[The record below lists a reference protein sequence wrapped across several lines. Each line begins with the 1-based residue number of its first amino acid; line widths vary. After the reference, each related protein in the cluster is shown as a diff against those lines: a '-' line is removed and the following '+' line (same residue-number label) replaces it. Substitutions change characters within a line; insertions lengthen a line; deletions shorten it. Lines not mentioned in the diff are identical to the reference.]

1 MRLSARV
8 HHVFYS
14 RVFRNMRVVFVSDP
28 PLAAALSGSS
38 DFLSIM
44 TSPTADISPKGPAG
58 VPIDH
63 RVSLSE
69 SNSTRAAAAAAP
81 NHMSWVN
88 QHHHHRANKSS
99 AVSAPLY
106 ESKAAAFTS
115 HVVPEGSGDHR
126 RRSSHLGEPSAVAT
140 YKDYTYWI
148 KIVFSLGVAQLFLEA
163 GMRAAF
169 MVEVSVYGNMA
180 YLAHFIIF
188 AVEVPIS
195 LLMAPMIY
203 RWFELHTQAKFLSS
217 LGALST
223 VLYVYQLAYAVNYP
237 ENTVDNSPMYVA
249 AAVFLGMLYPLVEI
263 TNYAIIGRSGYFKCR
278 DPTRPTNPLD
288 ITRQPEDGH
297 YHNHPNNNRHHG
309 LLGETLGLVEG
320 TPPPVI
326 SAFSSVAF
334 VVKHKTFLIIMP
346 LIVVGGMVDAY
357 FYGEYTLFVA
367 TPYLGQRAI
376 PFLIGCLFF
385 TQGLASWAY
394 GMLVYKG
401 HLRRRMTILIGAAAL
416 SSFFVFRILL
426 FYSNRGIIENFRQD
440 PSSPDKWRKNQ
451 DPTPWEFTMVF
462 ALTILLAMGRA
473 AYDSQIP
480 AVLYHHYQLTEFH
493 VIAVGNY
500 KAYRSMG
507 SLFINALDL
516 WALDK
521 VKGIY
526 SDERTFPTTSVVLL
540 EPFIMSLAVLVV
552 LFVHIRYYM
561 TDSYGPPA
569 WGSGALDGQSIMGA
583 MTRFYGIYIGSYAGA
598 GVLLIILGLLLLQ
611 LPKQLDLG
619 EYKGLAFWSLGMLSL
634 VGTFLYLGI
643 PPCPRSDVI
652 PGSPVPCVSP
662 WRTFI
667 FPIAH
672 RRFRVYAL
680 LLVVCGMVEAYG
692 YVDFVMY
699 ISTPRIGPRASSL
712 VTGFALFIDGLVAF
726 MYGWLVYRG
735 FCTLRT
741 VVLLGAIALVLAMAY
756 CAALSAAVMVSSG
769 VGEGGGKNSS
779 SILGLNYTRVSD
791 GPEKWIE
798 IDDVEVYDY
807 FVVAS
812 CIILIALGLL
822 PYKAHLSSV
831 TQQIYQPTPY
841 HLQVS
846 AHLKGLRSLGFMV
859 QMGFDNLIS
868 SYYGIS
874 QTSNL
879 IAALVLLVIIIVTIH
894 LAAAKNHLI
903 QVYSRPFCYMDD
915 LARSATTAHLRNNHQ
930 EYDGDEEKHNF
941 SASGD
946 DPEDIIPQLL
956 PQGVNSRRATVSGAV
971 PSVLRGGREYHTQA
985 SGPRL
990 ARSVSIND
998 PLDHHHHHG
1007 GGGGGVSR
1015 THTSS
1020 SVSLY
1025 QSRRRSSQ
1033 GIFNTNNPTDRQWRF
1048 TSSSSVLT
1056 IESKS
1061 RAISSVS
1068 TTQATVSTY
1077 KDSSYWFKTV
1087 FALAVAKA
1095 FVEAGLRSAYVNEV
1109 SAFGGSAFFRGFL
1122 MLIIEVLVCWMCPM
1136 VHRWFELHT
1145 AVKYLLFIGG
1155 IGAAVHVY
1163 YLVLG
1168 TALSSFSKVGYIS
1181 ACVIAALLYPLD
1193 SVASYVIIG
1202 RSAYFRCRD
1211 PTRTGASEETLA
1223 RSNFREMLSKNLSW
1237 FYGIYF
1243 SSYFGAGIIN
1253 MFLGSLYSAIRS
1265 EDESLSYLML
1275 AFWLSGM
1282 LSLTGAFLYLAIP
1295 PCPRT
1300 DAIPGTP
1307 APQTSPIQTA
1317 VFPVRAK
1324 QYMLF
1329 APLLLACGM
1338 VEGFLYGDFIVY
1350 LVQPMLGS
1358 RVGNFITGMLQIFTG
1373 FSAIAFAL
1381 VLYKITC
1388 CRKRLVIFLGTF
1400 LLVTGLVTFSIYVIS
1415 LDNNAPAG
1423 SIIKPNYQSR
1433 PSSPEKWDKIGDPTV
1448 LDYALV
1454 LTLLGVIAAGVSAY
1468 QSQIPA
1474 IVNTMYQE
1482 TEYHLMAN
1490 ANFKGLRSAGYA
1502 LQLALS
1508 FWVYPSVETE
1518 RQQLSSTTRLISP
1531 VVIIGSILLAYWPLC
1546 ASCIWSA
1553 LPMARDPGNSDVVR
1567 DS

>member
-1 MRLSARV
+1 FYTEDGAPFGGTSSTSSSRAGGISRRLATIQEES
-8 HHVFYS
+8 
-14 RVFRNMRVVFVSDP
+14 P
-28 PLAAALSGSS
+28 PLACTPINNDTHRRATTASG
-38 DFLSIM
+38 L
-44 TSPTADISPKGPAG
+44 
-58 VPIDH
+58 V
-63 RVSLSE
+63 
-69 SNSTRAAAAAAP
+69 
-81 NHMSWVN
+81 
-88 QHHHHRANKSS
+88 
-99 AVSAPLY
+99 
-106 ESKAAAFTS
+106 AAFNFL
-115 HVVPEGSGDHR
+115 DHP
-126 RRSSHLGEPSAVAT
+126 H
-140 YKDYTYWI
+140 KDVTTLHTAEI
-148 KIVFSLGVAQLFLEA
+148 TLDKLFIGAAKLFIEASLRASQFLEVA
-163 GMRAAF
+163 VIGRF
-169 MVEVSVYGNMA
+169 SYTGRLIVYGA
-180 YLAHFIIF
+180 EILTYYFI
-188 AVEVPIS
+188 PI
-195 LLMAPMIY
+195 LY
-203 RWFELHTQAKFLSS
+203 RWFEVHSQAK
-217 LGALST
+217 
-223 VLYVYQLAYAVNYP
+223 Y
-237 ENTVDNSPMYVA
+237 
-249 AAVFLGMLYPLVEI
+249 
-263 TNYAIIGRSGYFKCR
+263 
-278 DPTRPTNPLD
+278 
-288 ITRQPEDGH
+288 
-297 YHNHPNNNRHHG
+297 
-309 LLGETLGLVEG
+309 
-320 TPPPVI
+320 
-326 SAFSSVAF
+326 
-334 VVKHKTFLIIMP
+334 
-346 LIVVGGMVDAY
+346 
-357 FYGEYTLFVA
+357 
-367 TPYLGQRAI
+367 
-376 PFLIGCLFF
+376 
-385 TQGLASWAY
+385 
-394 GMLVYKG
+394 
-401 HLRRRMTILIGAAAL
+401 
-416 SSFFVFRILL
+416 LL
-426 FYSNRGIIENFRQD
+426 FIGGFGTVTY
-440 PSSPDKWRKNQ
+440 
-451 DPTPWEFTMVF
+451 V
-462 ALTILLAMGRA
+462 
-473 AYDSQIP
+473 
-480 AVLYHHYQLTEFH
+480 
-493 VIAVGNY
+493 
-500 KAYRSMG
+500 
-507 SLFINALDL
+507 
-516 WALDK
+516 
-521 VKGIY
+521 
-526 SDERTFPTTSVVLL
+526 
-540 EPFIMSLAVLVV
+540 
-552 LFVHIRYYM
+552 YYM
-561 TDSYGPPA
+561 TDSDGPPA
-569 WGSGALDGQSIMGA
+569 WGLGGIACYIIALTVVGVIYPLSSIGAIALVGRSAVHDPTTKEDSILRRPSILASEGGQRMNDSENPLGRNLARAIGA
-583 MTRFYGIYIGSYAGA
+583 MARFYGIYFGSYAGA

-619 EYKGLAFWSLGMLSL
+619 EYKGLAFWSLGMVSL

-667 FPIAH
+667 FPIVH

-692 YVDFVMY
+692 YVDFVLY
-699 ISTPRIGPRASSL
+699 ISTPRIGPRASSI

-735 FCTLRT
+735 FCSLRT
-741 VVLLGAIALVLAMAY
+741 VVLLGAIALVFAMAY

-769 VGEGGGKNSS
+769 EGGGEGGGKSSSS
-779 SILGLNYTRVSD
+779 SILGLNYTRVPD
-791 GPEKWIE
+791 GAERWIE
-798 IDDVEVYDY
+798 IDDVQVYDY
-807 FVVAS
+807 FIVAA

-859 QMGFDNLIS
+859 QMGLDNLIS

-879 IAALVLLVIIIVTIH
+879 IAALVIL
-894 LAAAKNHLI
+894 
-903 QVYSRPFCYMDD
+903 
-915 LARSATTAHLRNNHQ
+915 
-930 EYDGDEEKHNF
+930 
-941 SASGD
+941 
-946 DPEDIIPQLL
+946 
-956 PQGVNSRRATVSGAV
+956 
-971 PSVLRGGREYHTQA
+971 
-985 SGPRL
+985 
-990 ARSVSIND
+990 
-998 PLDHHHHHG
+998 
-1007 GGGGGVSR
+1007 
-1015 THTSS
+1015 
-1020 SVSLY
+1020 
-1025 QSRRRSSQ
+1025 
-1033 GIFNTNNPTDRQWRF
+1033 
-1048 TSSSSVLT
+1048 
-1056 IESKS
+1056 
-1061 RAISSVS
+1061 
-1068 TTQATVSTY
+1068 ATVSTY
-1077 KDSSYWFKTV
+1077 KDSSYWLKTV

-1122 MLIIEVLVCWMCPM
+1122 MLIIEVVVCWTCPM

-1168 TALSSFSKVGYIS
+1168 TALSSFSRVGYIS

-1193 SVASYVIIG
+1193 SVASYVVIG

-1253 MFLGSLYSAIRS
+1253 MFLGSLYSTIRS

-1324 QYMLF
+1324 QYRLF

-1381 VLYKITC
+1381 VLYKVTC

-1415 LDNNAPAG
+1415 LDKNAPAG
-1423 SIIKPNYQSR
+1423 SVIKPNYQPR
-1433 PSSPEKWDKIGDPTV
+1433 PSSPEKWDKIGDPTA

-1482 TEYHLMAN
+1482 T
-1490 ANFKGLRSAGYA
+1490 
-1502 LQLALS
+1502 
-1508 FWVYPSVETE
+1508 
-1518 RQQLSSTTRLISP
+1518 
-1531 VVIIGSILLAYWPLC
+1531 
-1546 ASCIWSA
+1546 
-1553 LPMARDPGNSDVVR
+1553 
-1567 DS
+1567 